1 MLQGQEIYLR
11 KHQSQENRSVF
22 EKTERNSVKYATLQP
37 KGKNEAWRSVF
48 KLIFIQISLYA
59 I

>member
-37 KGKNEAWRSVF
+37 KGKNEA
-48 KLIFIQISLYA
+48 
-59 I
+59 